1 MKVGRSELSEVGGLP
16 CNWTNN
22 RDAQHVLPNM
32 QKNAICRDALFVL
45 SLHSEYVA
53 NKIVMMFEGMAR
65 LMHEELDC

>member
-1 MKVGRSELSEVGGLP
+1 MGCLAIGQIIEMLNTFLAKHAE
-16 CNWTNN
+16 
-22 RDAQHVLPNM
+22 
-32 QKNAICRDALFVL
+32 NAICRDALFVL

>member
-1 MKVGRSELSEVGGLP
+1 MGCLAIGQIIEML
-16 CNWTNN
+16 NTF
-22 RDAQHVLPNM
+22 LPNM

>member
-1 MKVGRSELSEVGGLP
+1 MLNTFLAKHAE
-16 CNWTNN
+16 
-22 RDAQHVLPNM
+22 
-32 QKNAICRDALFVL
+32 NAICRDALFVL